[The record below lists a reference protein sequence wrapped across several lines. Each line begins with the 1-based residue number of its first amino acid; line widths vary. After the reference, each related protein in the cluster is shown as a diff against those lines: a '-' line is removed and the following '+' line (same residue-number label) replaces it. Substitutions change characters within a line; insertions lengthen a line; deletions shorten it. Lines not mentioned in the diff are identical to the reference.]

1 MRLNELEK
9 KRGLMQTLCA
19 LTVNQQVELI
29 QNMDKESII
38 FLMKCLGC
46 VLDSSSCNFKL
57 SVKQK
62 QLAKTLWNPYKDSM
76 QRISKSENHSSILK
90 QIQSKKSK
98 QGKKYAVILA
108 ATLPLIN
115 ALSER
120 ASNKKKN

>member
-9 KRGLMQTLCA
+9 KRALMQTLCI

-29 QNMDKESII
+29 KNLDKESII
-38 FLMKCLGC
+38 FLIKCLGC

-57 SVKQK
+57 TVKQK
-62 QLAKTLWNPYKDSM
+62 QLAKKLWNPYKESM
-76 QRISKSENHSSILK
+76 QKMTKSENYSSILK
-90 QIQSKKSK
+90 QIQSNKSK

-120 ASNKKKN
+120 ASNRKRN